1 MTPSLRSSAIT
12 AVSTLLRTASSLA
25 ALRYRRPRLSGLGV
39 RLAWPPKGSRSST
52 PEPETGPR
60 RLHAG
65 LRLARKCQLRLLTA
79 GVCLI
84 MLAAPAGIAQIEPP
98 QKGSSDGHFGDI
110 ADPSKWPISAVG
122 TVRTTWNT
130 NAAEQ
135 CTGTLV
141 GSKLVLTA
149 AHCLYLGDKM
159 AMPSSV
165 HFLIGLN
172 KGVPAAHSLAVH
184 LEVSRDYMP
193 EATPLPATAVNDWA
207 LITLKDPL
215 DTKPVAVL
223 ALNADEFSEVAETNS
238 AMQVGY
244 GRDRPYLP
252 SIHRNCAISRAGS
265 SNEFF
270 TFQCLVNFGYSGAP
284 IIAAVAGEPVIIGI
298 GSMMVKS
305 GSDTRLGVA
314 CASAQ
319 FAGRVAELLSAR

>member
-1 MTPSLRSSAIT
+1 MIT
-12 AVSTLLRTASSLA
+12 K
-25 ALRYRRPRLSGLGV
+25 
-39 RLAWPPKGSRSST
+39 W
-52 PEPETGPR
+52 
-60 RLHAG
+60 
-65 LRLARKCQLRLLTA
+65 QLRLLTA

-84 MLAAPAGIAQIEPP
+84 LLAEQAGFAQIGPA

-122 TVRTTWNT
+122 TVRITWNT
-130 NAAEQ
+130 NATEQ

-141 GSKLVLTA
+141 GSKFVLTA

-159 AMPSSV
+159 ALPSSV

-184 LEVSRDYMP
+184 LEVSRDYIP
-193 EATPLPATAVNDWA
+193 GATPLPATAVNDWA
-207 LITLKDPL
+207 VITLKDAL
-215 DTKPVAVL
+215 DTKPVAVR

-265 SNEFF
+265 SNDFF
-270 TFQCLVNFGYSGAP
+270 AFQCLVNFGYSGAP
-284 IIAAVAGEPVIIGI
+284 IIAAVAGELVIIGI
-298 GSMMVKS
+298 ASMMVKS
-305 GSDTRLGVA
+305 GADTRLGIA

-319 FAGRVAELLSAR
+319 FAGRIAELLSAR

>member
-1 MTPSLRSSAIT
+1 MLFCGLSNWQVGNSSDDAGCNSTWLNWSISSAVPIRCYCEVIMIT
-12 AVSTLLRTASSLA
+12 K
-25 ALRYRRPRLSGLGV
+25 
-39 RLAWPPKGSRSST
+39 W
-52 PEPETGPR
+52 
-60 RLHAG
+60 
-65 LRLARKCQLRLLTA
+65 QLRLLTA

-84 MLAAPAGIAQIEPP
+84 LLAEQAGFAQIGPA

-122 TVRTTWNT
+122 TVRITWNT
-130 NAAEQ
+130 NATEQ

-141 GSKLVLTA
+141 GSKFVLTA

-159 AMPSSV
+159 ALPSSV

-184 LEVSRDYMP
+184 LEVSRDYIP
-193 EATPLPATAVNDWA
+193 GATPLPATAVNDWA
-207 LITLKDPL
+207 VITLKDAL
-215 DTKPVAVL
+215 DTKPVAVR

-252 SIHRNCAISRAGS
+252 SIYRNCAISRAGS
-265 SNEFF
+265 SNDFF
-270 TFQCLVNFGYSGAP
+270 AFQCLVNFGYSGAP
-284 IIAAVAGEPVIIGI
+284 IIAAVAGELVIIGI
-298 GSMMVKS
+298 ASMMVKS
-305 GSDTRLGVA
+305 GADTRLGIA

-319 FAGRVAELLSAR
+319 FAGRIAELLSAR